1 MLVLFFILLCITL
14 LCIRNVAGNTE
25 MTLRYRHLDSQ
36 AKMCITSQGATC
48 RKKISFL
55 LRIEALDTPLHV
67 GEKLACLARLC
78 L

>member
-1 MLVLFFILLCITL
+1 
-14 LCIRNVAGNTE
+14 
-25 MTLRYRHLDSQ
+25 MTLRYRYLDSQ